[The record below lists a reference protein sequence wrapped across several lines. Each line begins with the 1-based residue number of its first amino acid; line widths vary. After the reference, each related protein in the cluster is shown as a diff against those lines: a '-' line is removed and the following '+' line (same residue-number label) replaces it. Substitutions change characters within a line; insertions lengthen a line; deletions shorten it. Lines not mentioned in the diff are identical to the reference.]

1 MRLGLVTLA
10 AALAVSACTPART
23 SYAPL
28 RDPSRITQ
36 DEIMASLAVDAY
48 DAVAK
53 LRANFLASRG
63 RTSFRVNESSLPTV
77 FVDGLEYGPISTL
90 RLIAANEIAEIRLFR
105 SWEATTVYG
114 TGFMSGVIAVTTRR
128 H

>member
-1 MRLGLVTLA
+1 MHVGPVAAVVLLTLA
-10 AALAVSACTPART
+10 ACVPPGTGNTHP
-23 SYAPL
+23 

-36 DEIMASLAVDAY
+36 DEIIASLAVDAY
-48 DAVAK
+48 DAVTK

-63 RTSFRVNESSLPTV
+63 RTSFRSNESTLPTV
-77 FVDGLEYGPISTL
+77 FVDGLEYGPVSTL

-105 SWEATTVYG
+105 SWEATTTFG

-128 H
+128 

>member
-1 MRLGLVTLA
+1 MKTALIA
-10 AALAVSACTPART
+10 AALFTLTACLPPGNGGTHP
-23 SYAPL
+23 

-36 DEIMASLAVDAY
+36 DEIMSSLAVDAY

-53 LRANFLASRG
+53 LRANFFASRG
-63 RTSFRVNESSLPTV
+63 RTSFRTNESTLPTV

-90 RLIAANEIAEIRLFR
+90 RLIAANEIQEIRLFR
-105 SWEATTVYG
+105 SWEATTLYG
-114 TGFMSGVIAVTTRR
+114 TGFMQGVIAVTTRR